1 MNQDNNI
8 SSKKSIIMMDTS
20 INSDVELIPKIGS
33 GKVTSEGKYRDEA
46 MVNSGS

>member
-8 SSKKSIIMMDTS
+8 SFKKNIIMMDTS

-33 GKVTSEGKYRDEA
+33 G
-46 MVNSGS
+46 